1 MPITT
6 RAQPTISRAV
16 AWPNS
21 VVLNWMRDRIADAG
35 GDPECVPTEPF
46 AFWRI
51 SEVTRRTGL
60 GKATLYRK
68 IAEGTFP
75 KGVLLGSAPSA
86 AQAA

>member
-1 MPITT
+1 MPIPTH
-6 RAQPTISRAV
+6 AQPTTSRAV

-21 VVLNWMRDRIADAG
+21 VVLNWMRQRILDAG
-35 GDPECVPTEPF
+35 GNAECVPTEPF

-51 SEVTRRTGL
+51 GEVARRTGL

-75 KGVLLGSAPSA
+75 KGVPLGSPAPTTKVA
-86 AQAA
+86 